1 MKNNSITVDGV
12 ILAAGSASRM
22 GEAKQLLFFRGKRLL
37 ELVLEHAQNSALRQV
52 IVVLGYEAKQIRR
65 KIDFRNAR
73 VIVNADYA
81 MGQSTSVCC
90 GLSMVSATCDAA
102 MFLLGDQ
109 PLISSSVI
117 DSLIDSY
124 EREKAPIT
132 VPVYH
137 GKRGNPVII
146 DRSLFPALETL
157 AGDTGAKQLFGAYES
172 RIHYVEVT
180 APEILLDIDTQADY
194 LHLKQLWE
202 NADEP

>member
-1 MKNNSITVDGV
+1 
-12 ILAAGSASRM
+12 
-22 GEAKQLLFFRGKRLL
+22 
-37 ELVLEHAQNSALRQV
+37 
-52 IVVLGYEAKQIRR
+52 
-65 KIDFRNAR
+65 
-73 VIVNADYA
+73 

-90 GLSMVSATCDAA
+90 GLSLVSATCDAA

-117 DSLIDSY
+117 DSLIDAY

-132 VPVYH
+132 VPVYR

-157 AGDTGAKQLFGAYES
+157 AGDTGAKQLFGAYEG

-180 APEILLDIDTQADY
+180 IAGNPIGHRYPGRLSAAEATGG
-194 LHLKQLWE
+194 KCR
-202 NADEP
+202 